1 MEKRYLVYF
10 SKTEDNQFVKVGHCQ
25 GNLYD
30 RGQKIQNGCPIRL
43 CEYPAGVIICQDKD
57 DMLKVE
63 KATQKQFKAYRT
75 QGEWFTL
82 APKISEHIEGFT
94 DTESG
99 KAFVDESREAKN
111 KRQNER
117 KWERY
122 QNDPEFRERKKKYL
136 REYHQHK
143 KAERLAESVTAVWIE
158 NTAFFTFGYP
168 ILTISVVV
176 SFLSCRMERSYPRSA
191 NSKNS
196 VSSAIVLSSEPMSLN
211 ASDVFGVL

>member
-10 SKTEDNQFVKVGHCQ
+10 WKTEDNQFVKVGHCQ

-63 KATQKQFKAYRT
+63 KATQKQFKAYKT

-82 APKISEHIEGFT
+82 TPKISEHIEGFT

-122 QNDPEFRERKKKYL
+122 QNDPEYHKKQKKYHRERNHERKNDPDFLENRRNRDRERLNDPEFRERKKKYL
-136 REYHQHK
+136 REYHQRK
-143 KAERLAESVTAVWIE
+143 KAERLAESVTAV
-158 NTAFFTFGYP
+158 
-168 ILTISVVV
+168 
-176 SFLSCRMERSYPRSA
+176 
-191 NSKNS
+191 
-196 VSSAIVLSSEPMSLN
+196 
-211 ASDVFGVL
+211 